1 MPRIPIL
8 KLGSSA
14 ESQPPRLSSYS
25 PALSLEGLQL
35 GIDNV
40 RHDVWLSPAFSK
52 AAGAHIGKL
61 IAKYGNVESV
71 MAAEAG
77 GSAGAR
83 RNMFS
88 KFVPALAKKNTDLKP
103 LLLELHK
110 AALNR
115 AKAEGNLA
123 IDLLARAA
131 VLKFL
136 RAELNTQFA
145 SALERCRATL
155 KGYEGVR
162 QQKALEYRETVA
174 AFQIAK
180 KNILRQAGQELYR
193 ILREIEKETL
203 ATMRRSLFGNEQT
216 GDYQIFLNQLIFL
229 EEGRDSYLAAE
240 HYVLIGG
247 FENDAD
253 SFGNIRALACEFL
266 KSVIPEGETSVASV
280 LDGWLSAPENAH
292 ELVGTGEATE
302 RAHRDRQQIWTELLE
317 REKLLD
323 FAMAAYE
330 VVPLLPEFTPLLDPQ
345 QLKYALVVRKDRER
359 VEKLVED
366 HGKLSLD
373 NLASA
378 AARIVQASGAQRS
391 KIAAR
396 FLRDFL
402 RYHRDLRRLEVLNR
416 TVEKI
421 HLISSEKLC
430 DLSKLNGTLYDF
442 LLAEETKTQQGK
454 PVVRHVILK
463 ADVRDSSR
471 LTRSLLE
478 REMNPASYFSLNF
491 YDPVNKLLAKYGAT
505 KVFVEGDAIILAI
518 VERDGDPALSVS
530 RACVL
535 AREMTEIVGGYN
547 HLLQRAG
554 LPALE
559 LGIGLSYQDAA
570 PMYLLDGE
578 HRIMISDA
586 LNESDRLSAC
596 DKRMRK
602 AMAGMAV
609 PFNIYEF
616 RAGEVGETDATQ
628 SEPMKYNVGGIRM
641 SEAAYNRLREEISLD
656 LCPLQFPR
664 LWGSEETSFY
674 SGLVPIGSDIFRRIV
689 IRVSRIPAVE
699 TANFSLTRWTDASI
713 YEVCASAGVY
723 EAIEKKVAAG
733 K

>member
-8 KLGSSA
+8 KLGSSI
-14 ESQPPRLSSYS
+14 ESQPPRLSTYF

-88 KFVPALAKKNTDLKP
+88 KFVPALAKKSTDLKP

-174 AFQIAK
+174 SFQIAK

-203 ATMRRSLFGNEQT
+203 ATMRRSLFGDQQT
-216 GDYQIFLNQLIFL
+216 ADYQIFLNQLIFL

-266 KSVIPEGETSVASV
+266 KSGIPEGETSTASV
-280 LDGWLSAPENAH
+280 LDGWLNAPENAH
-292 ELVGTGEATE
+292 ELVGTGEPTE
-302 RAHRDRQQIWTELLE
+302 RAHKDRQQIWTELLE

-373 NLASA
+373 SLASA
-378 AARIVQASGAQRS
+378 AARIAQASGAQRS

-416 TVEKI
+416 AVEKI

-442 LLAEETKTQQGK
+442 LLAEEAKTQAGK

-471 LTRSLLE
+471 LTRSLAE

-518 VERDGDPALSVS
+518 LERGGDPALSVS

-535 AREMTEIVGGYN
+535 
-547 HLLQRAG
+547 
-554 LPALE
+554 
-559 LGIGLSYQDAA
+559 
-570 PMYLLDGE
+570 MYLLDGE

-602 AMAGMAV
+602 AMAGMSV

-699 TANFSLTRWTDASI
+699 TGNFSLTRWTDASV
-713 YEVCASAGVY
+713 YEVCASAAVY